1 MPAAYL
7 ETASTTVLA
16 TTGRDRDRT
25 VGSMAFLF
33 ALWFSLLFGVLVLG
47 ALIVSTAIDGASR
60 FDSELVTN
68 YSSRLRPETTGFRAG
83 ILGTVWVMVATAAL
97 AVPLGIAAA
106 LHLEEFANRE
116 RWWNRLVEVS
126 IQNLAAVPSVI
137 YGMLAVAVVA
147 VIGIQQRGL
156 VVSGA
161 IALALLIL
169 PVIIITTREAV
180 RAVPREIRVGSLA
193 LGATQ
198 WQTTWRQVLPAA
210 IPGIATGTILGLSRA
225 IGEAAP
231 LLMIGTASTVLF
243 DPNGFMSQFTALPLQ
258 IYTMTSQPQEAFR
271 TAAAA
276 AIILLLGM
284 ILALNGLAIYIRN
297 KFHRTW

>member
-1 MPAAYL
+1 MAAAYV
-7 ETASTTVLA
+7 ETASRTVLI
-16 TTGRDRDRT
+16 TTGRDRDHT
-25 VGSMAFLF
+25 VGSTVFLF
-33 ALWFSLLFGVLVLG
+33 ALWFSLFFGVLVLG
-47 ALIVSTAIDGASR
+47 ALIVSTAVDGSSR

-83 ILGTVWVMVATAAL
+83 ILGTVWVMIATAAL
-97 AVPLGIAAA
+97 AIPLGIAAA
-106 LHLEEFANRE
+106 LHLEEFANRA
-116 RWWNRLVEVS
+116 RWWNRLIEIN

-137 YGMLAVAVVA
+137 YGMLAVAFVA

-156 VVSGA
+156 VISGA
-161 IALALLIL
+161 VALALLIL

-180 RAVPREIRVGSLA
+180 RAVPREIRDGSLA

-198 WQTTWRQVLPAA
+198 WQTTWRQILPAA

-243 DPNGFMSQFTALPLQ
+243 DPNGLMSQFTALPLQ
-258 IYTMTSQPQEAFR
+258 IYTMTSQPQEEFR
-271 TAAAA
+271 VAAAA
-276 AIILLLGM
+276 AIVLLLVM
-284 ILALNGLAIYIRN
+284 ILALNGLAIYIRD
-297 KFHRTW
+297 KFQRAW